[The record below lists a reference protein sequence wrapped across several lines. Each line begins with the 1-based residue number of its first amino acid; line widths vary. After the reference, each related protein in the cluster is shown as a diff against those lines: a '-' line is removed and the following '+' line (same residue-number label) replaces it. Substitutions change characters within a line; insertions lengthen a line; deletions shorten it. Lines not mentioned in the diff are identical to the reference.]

1 MVGNNTPIFFM
12 RDPQKFVDF
21 SHTQRR
27 NPKSNLRDPSAYWD
41 FFSQLPESAHQ
52 VTFLFTDRG
61 TPDGYRHMHGFGTHT
76 FRWVNAQ
83 GEAFWV
89 KFHFLTDSGVKNF
102 TIEEANKM
110 RGIDPDY
117 ATNDLYNHIAAGKTA
132 TWTWKIQ
139 VMPEADGYNYKW
151 NIFDPTKVWPH
162 GDYPLIE
169 VGKLTLNKNPEN
181 FFAETEQSAFAPAN
195 FVPGIEPSP
204 DRVLQGRLF
213 AYSDTQRYR
222 LGVNHQQLPINC
234 PYRTKVAN
242 GQRDGFMTHGL
253 QGSKPIYNSE
263 AYGTYK
269 EDKKY
274 AQSTY
279 KVSFP
284 SRICLMLY

>member
-1 MVGNNTPIFFM
+1 MLTGTSSL
-12 RDPQKFVDF
+12 KF
-21 SHTQRR
+21 Q
-27 NPKSNLRDPSAYWD
+27 NQP
-41 FFSQLPESAHQ
+41 HQ

-102 TIEEANKM
+102 TLDEANKM

-117 ATNDLYNHIAAGKTA
+117 ATNDLYNHIESGKTA

-195 FVPGIEPSP
+195 FIPGIEPSP
-204 DRVLQGRLF
+204 DKVLQGRLF

-234 PYRTKVAN
+234 PYRTKV
-242 GQRDGFMTHGL
+242 G
-253 QGSKPIYNSE
+253 
-263 AYGTYK
+263 
-269 EDKKY
+269 
-274 AQSTY
+274 
-279 KVSFP
+279 
-284 SRICLMLY
+284 